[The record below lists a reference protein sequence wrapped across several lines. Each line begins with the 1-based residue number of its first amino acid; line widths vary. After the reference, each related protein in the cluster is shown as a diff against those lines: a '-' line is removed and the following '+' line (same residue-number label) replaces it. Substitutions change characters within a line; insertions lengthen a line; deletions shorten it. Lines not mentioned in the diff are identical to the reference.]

1 MSFGFP
7 ALKRSSAIASA
18 TLLLGL
24 ISPGASSAE
33 LAGKN
38 DIPPSVP
45 EYSGEVIKG
54 LDERVLGLEIKPG
67 TLANVM
73 NELNATRL
81 RAGELMTEAT
91 EFNRQEARLRDRIGA
106 SQEAQ
111 RQAREDQS
119 LWKQASDEATA
130 AAYRTRQLR
139 PQIDLNTKSAAEL
152 AASQHTYLAAA
163 DYATTTYLSAKDRE
177 EKAIAAEQDRQ
188 RELEALLERKANNL
202 EEAAAIGA
210 KLEKITK
217 RSRSAIPT
225 AVIAGLDMP
234 LLTLDA
240 YLRAERTAAEVL
252 PGCNI
257 SWWALAGVGRVES
270 NHGRFRGSFPTVTG
284 AVQPPIIGAPLDGT
298 GNGGNTVP
306 IPATDGGA
314 LHGDTE
320 FDHAVGPMQFITTT
334 WMALGAD
341 GNGDKARDPQNV
353 YDAALAASK
362 LLCKGAPRGGL
373 VTDSA
378 LLSAYKRYN
387 NSDEYAAE
395 VLSWAHRYDGI
406 GLKPVSTE

>member
-1 MSFGFP
+1 MSFGSP
-7 ALKRSSAIASA
+7 AHKRSSALASA
-18 TLLLGL
+18 ILLFGL
-24 ISPGASSAE
+24 ISPNASSAE
-33 LAGKN
+33 KAAKS

-54 LDERVLGLEIKPG
+54 LDERVLGLEVKPG
-67 TLANVM
+67 TLANAM

-111 RQAREDQS
+111 RQAREEQS
-119 LWKQASDEATA
+119 LWKDASDEATA

-139 PQIDLNTKSAAEL
+139 PQIDLNAKSAAEL
-152 AASQHTYLAAA
+152 AASQRTYLAAA

-177 EKAIAAEQDRQ
+177 EKAITAEQDRQ

-225 AVIAGLDMP
+225 AVIARLDMP

-257 SWWALAGVGRVES
+257 PWWALAGVGRVES

-284 AVQPPIIGAPLDGT
+284 AVQPPIIGAALDGT
-298 GNGGNTVP
+298 GNGGNTIP
-306 IPATDGGA
+306 ILATDGGL
-314 LHGDTE
+314 LHGDPE

-341 GNGDKARDPQNV
+341 GNGDRARDPQNV

-406 GLKPVSTE
+406 GLEPVSME